1 MFVKLKQIAKTLF
14 DIEPHE
20 RLKVF
25 FLSLAYFCIIA
36 GYTVAKEL
44 KDTVFTAVVGSDYIP
59 IARIAAMIILV
70 PAILFYALLVD
81 KIRRYQLLMYY
92 AMFYGIV
99 ALIFTFFLSH
109 PVIGMP
115 NTAQSPWRLF
125 GWLFYFF
132 LEGFTPFV
140 ISVFWAFSN
149 SITNQ
154 KSAKKNYGLMVAG
167 SKLGGMVGA
176 TIGITVMFLNRFGP
190 TSLGKDIINHQILL
204 GCFGLFCL
212 AVPLIIFLLMK
223 KVPGRYLHGYEAVY
237 ELEKK
242 RNREDKKKT
251 GIFAGFIMLI
261 KYPYVLGIFAM
272 IFFYEIINTVLSYHR
287 VRIAHMYATNLS
299 EGSFSSSEMALYL
312 FAVVFCVHFIGFFIS
327 LLGTRSLLKFLGE
340 RWALLLIPALNIA
353 LMVYLFLTYGPI
365 AFMVVSIF
373 GKSINYALGYPVR
386 EQLYIPT
393 LKEIKFKA
401 KSWNDAF
408 GGKFGKTAGSTF
420 NIIAQYASEVAS
432 FGIHIAFFAI
442 ISGFWLIAAFL
453 LGRQFEWAVTHDAVI
468 GVKSDEDANN
478 PEPEKD

>member
-1 MFVKLKQIAKTLF
+1 MVQRLKQIAKSLF
-14 DIEPHE
+14 DIEPNE

-44 KDTVFTAVVGSDYIP
+44 KDTVFNAIVGYEYIP
-59 IARIAAMIILV
+59 QARIIAMVVLV

-81 KIRRYQLLMYY
+81 RIRRYQLLTYY
-92 AMFYGIV
+92 SMFYGIM
-99 ALIFTFFLSH
+99 ALVFAFFLNH
-109 PVIGMP
+109 PVIGMA
-115 NTAQSPWRLF
+115 NTAQSPYRLF

-154 KSAKKNYGLMVAG
+154 QSAKKNYGLMVAG
-167 SKLGGMVGA
+167 SKLGGMLGA
-176 TIGITVMFLNRFGP
+176 VIGIIVMLLNRLGP
-190 TSLGKDIINHQILL
+190 QSLAKDIINHQVLL

-212 AVPLIIFLLMK
+212 SIPVIVLLLMK

-242 RNREDKKKT
+242 RSLEKTKT
-251 GIFAGFIMLI
+251 GVFAGLSMLI

-272 IFFYEIINTVLSYHR
+272 IFFYEVINSVLSYHR
-287 VRIAHMYATNLS
+287 VRIAQMYATNLS
-299 EGSFSSSEMALYL
+299 EGNFSSSEMALYL
-312 FAVVFCVHFIGFFIS
+312 FGIVFCVHFIGFLVS
-327 LLGTRSLLKFLGE
+327 LFGTRTLLEVLGE
-340 RWALLLIPALNIA
+340 RWALILIPTLNIV
-353 LMVYLFLTYGPI
+353 LMVWLFVFYGPTVFI
-365 AFMVVSIF
+365 VVSVL

-393 LKEIKFKA
+393 PKEIKFKA

-420 NIIAQYASEVAS
+420 NYLAQKVSEAAS
-432 FGIHIAFFAI
+432 FGVHIVFFAV
-442 ISGFWLIAAFL
+442 ISGFWLVAAFL
-453 LGRQFEWAVTHDAVI
+453 LGRKFEWAVSHNAVI
-468 GVKSDEDANN
+468 GVKPDEQTAT
-478 PEPEKD
+478 KDEAKD

>member
-1 MFVKLKQIAKTLF
+1 MIQRLKQIAKSLF

-44 KDTVFTAVVGSDYIP
+44 KDTVFTAIVGVEYIP
-59 IARIAAMIILV
+59 KARIFAMVVLV

-81 KIRRYQLLMYY
+81 RIRRYQLLAYY
-92 AMFYGIV
+92 ATFYGAM
-99 ALIFTFFLSH
+99 ALVFAFFLNH
-109 PVIGMP
+109 PVIGMA
-115 NTAQSPWRLF
+115 NTEQSPYRLF

-167 SKLGGMVGA
+167 SKMGGMLGA
-176 TIGITVMFLNRFGP
+176 IIGIVVMLLNRLGP
-190 TSLGKDIINHQILL
+190 QSLAKDIINHQVLL
-204 GCFGLFCL
+204 GCFGIFCL
-212 AVPLIIFLLMK
+212 SIPVIILLLMK

-242 RNREDKKKT
+242 RSREKSKT
-251 GIFAGFIMLI
+251 GIFAGLSMLI

-272 IFFYEIINTVLSYHR
+272 VFFYEIINAVLSYHR
-287 VRIAHMYATNLS
+287 VRIAKLYATNLS
-299 EGSFSSSEMALYL
+299 EGNFSSSEMALYL
-312 FAVVFCVHFIGFFIS
+312 FGIVFFVHFIGFMIS
-327 LLGTRSLLKFLGE
+327 LFGTRSLLEALGE
-340 RWALLLIPALNIA
+340 RWALILIPTLNIV
-353 LMVYLFLTYGPI
+353 LMVWLFVFYGPTVFI
-365 AFMVVSIF
+365 IVSIV

-393 LKEIKFKA
+393 PKEIKFKA

-408 GGKFGKTAGSTF
+408 GGKFGKTTGSFF
-420 NIIAQYASEVAS
+420 NDIAQGISEAAQFSV
-432 FGIHIAFFAI
+432 HIAFFAI
-442 ISGFWLIAAFL
+442 ISAFWLVAAFL
-453 LGRQFEWAVTHDAVI
+453 LGRTFEWAVSHNAVI
-468 GVKSDEDANN
+468 GVKPNDQSA
-478 PEPEKD
+478 EKNKAKD